1 VPGFLDARQS
11 TESAFGKTATA
22 GGRPM
27 KILSEE
33 RGNILILAALSMT
46 MLLSFM
52 AMAIDVGNLY
62 YTQRKLQT
70 LADAAAM
77 AGALEIDTCAGTKN
91 CDVMKTAAKSALTE
105 NGSPAATV
113 VYDSASASPSGTGL
127 LLIVNNGPLALGGSD
142 PNAGSQYYVEAVVAK
157 QVPTYFAKIFGKSTT
172 TISARA
178 EAGKA
183 APSGPC
189 FDIVGD
195 SGQTLTLN
203 SGAKITDAA
212 GSTCGINVNSN
223 GTPAVMENSGATV
236 NVGSYTV
243 NGTVTNNGAT
253 TNPAP
258 TSGSTVA
265 DPYASLTAP
274 SKGTTQSSGNL
285 SISGTKE
292 LSAGYYSGGLNFNG
306 GTYTVTLDP
315 GVYYMDG
322 NVMVGTG
329 VTLSGT
335 GVTIYMASG
344 QLNVNSGAIV
354 NLTAPSS
361 GSTAGLVIWQAKSD
375 TNEMILDAGSNSS
388 WGGSVYVPGG
398 QLTLNSNSGA
408 SSYGMIVAKSAMVNA
423 TISLSGGS
431 SGGSHNGSLT
441 IALAE

>member
-1 VPGFLDARQS
+1 
-11 TESAFGKTATA
+11 
-22 GGRPM
+22 M
-27 KILSEE
+27 KILREE
-33 RGNILILAALSMT
+33 RGNILVLTALSMT
-46 MLLSFM
+46 MLISFM
-52 AMAIDVGNLY
+52 AIGVDVSNLY
-62 YTQRKLQT
+62 FTQHKLQT

-77 AGALEIDTCAGTKN
+77 AGALEASACSTTN
-91 CDVMKTAAKSALTE
+91 CDVIRTAAKMAMTE
-105 NGSPAATV
+105 NGSTASDTQFQNC
-113 VYDSASASPSGTGL
+113 ASAAPSGTGL
-127 LLIVNNGPLALGGSD
+127 LLIVNNGPCALGSTASD
-142 PNAGSQYYVEAVVAK
+142 PNYGDKNYVEAVVAR
-157 QVPTYFAKIFGKSTT
+157 QVPTYFAKIFGKSTV

-178 EAGKA
+178 EAGKSVPA
-183 APSGPC
+183 GPC
-189 FDIVGD
+189 FDILGD

-212 GSTCGINVNSN
+212 GSTCGINVNSS
-223 GTPAVMENSGATV
+223 VMENSGATV

-258 TSGSTVA
+258 TSGSTVT
-265 DPYASLTAP
+265 DPYSSLAAP
-274 SKGTTQSSGNL
+274 SKGTTQSSYNE
-285 SISGTKE
+285 SFSGATE
-292 LSAGYYSGGLNFNG
+292 LQSGYYSGGLNFNG
-306 GTYTVTLDP
+306 GTYTVTLDS
-315 GVYYMDG
+315 GVYYIDG
-322 NVMVGTG
+322 NVTVGTG

-344 QLNVNSGAIV
+344 QLNVNSGATV
-354 NLTAPSS
+354 SLTAPSS

-375 TNEMILDAGSNSS
+375 TNEMILNAGSNSS

-431 SGGSHNGSLT
+431 SGGSQNGSLT